1 MTEIINTKSSN
12 IEKIKQMI
20 ECPKLYLINYFDE
33 VKSQI
38 DLSFVKSRNSL
49 KDEKAIQES
58 SNKWLK
64 LIDIIDKCQAK
75 CINNKLPNDIIDKTI
90 KQLDTIKSKQTVED
104 LHMLQKRF
112 KRSFNQQ
119 NDKDIELE
127 DQILVIRNKLESFLL
142 TNDSYLV
149 SQNLEYENQILLV
162 EEGFSQLEI
171 EK

>member
-90 KQLDTIKSKQTVED
+90 KQLDTIESKQTVED
-104 LHMLQKRF
+104 LHLLQKRF

-127 DQILVIRNKLESFLL
+127 DQILAIRNKLESFLL
-142 TNDSYLV
+142 ANDSYLV
-149 SQNLEYENQILLV
+149 SRNLEYENQILLV

>member
-90 KQLDTIKSKQTVED
+90 KQLDTIESKQTVED
-104 LHMLQKRF
+104 LHLLQKRF

-127 DQILVIRNKLESFLL
+127 DQILAIRNKLESFLL